1 MVRHGAGSYPVLV
14 GAGAFGQVRPLLDA
28 SHPSRQVIVI
38 ADANVAAALPSPVPG
53 AWQLTFPAGEAQK
66 TRAEWGRLT
75 DELLSRRIGRDALLV
90 AFGGGVTSDLAGFVA
105 ATYLRGIPWLAVPT
119 STLAMID
126 ASVGGKTGVDT
137 PLGKNLVGAFH
148 PPIAVCCDPT
158 VLRTLP
164 DRHYREGLA
173 EAVKH
178 ALILDAE
185 YGRWIAGQ
193 QQALARRDLDVLTA
207 LIERSVR
214 LKAAVVEADEHE
226 RGERAILNAG
236 HTIAHALEQ
245 VSGYALPHGEAVA
258 IGLVLET
265 RLGEAM
271 GVTAPGTSDR
281 AAAWLRAAGLPVV
294 PPRELSRAAIL
305 DAMQGDKKNRGG
317 SVHAALLA
325 EPGRIARNGDAWTHP
340 LDVSLLG
347 ALLGGG

>member
-1 MVRHGAGSYPVLV
+1 VLV

-28 SHPSRQVIVI
+28 SHPARQLIVI

-53 AWQLTFPAGEAQK
+53 AWQLTFPAGEAHK
-66 TRAEWGRLT
+66 TREEWARLT
-75 DELLSRRIGRDALLV
+75 DELLARRIGRDALLV
-90 AFGGGVTSDLAGFVA
+90 AFGGGVASDLVGFVA
-105 ATYLRGIPWLAVPT
+105 STYLRGIPWLAVPT

-137 PLGKNLVGAFH
+137 SAGKNLVGAFH
-148 PPIAVCCDPT
+148 PPVAVCCDPT
-158 VLRTLP
+158 LLRTLP
-164 DRHYREGLA
+164 DRNYREGLA

-193 QQALARRDLDVLTA
+193 QDALARRDLDVLTA

-214 LKAAVVEADEHE
+214 LKAAVVEADEQE

-245 VSGYALPHGEAVA
+245 VSGYTIPHGEAVA
-258 IGLVLET
+258 IGLVLES

-281 AAAWLRAAGLPVV
+281 AAAWLRAVGLPVA
-294 PPRELSRAAIL
+294 PPRGLSREAIL
-305 DAMQGDKKNRGG
+305 DAMRGDKKNRGG
-317 SVHAALLA
+317 SVHGALLA
-325 EPGRIARNGDAWTHP
+325 EPGRVARNGEEWTHP
-340 LDVSLLG
+340 LDAGLLG
-347 ALLGGG
+347 DLLGKR

>member
-1 MVRHGAGSYPVLV
+1 VLV

-28 SHPSRQVIVI
+28 SHPSRQLIVI
-38 ADANVAAALPSPVPG
+38 ADATVAAALPSPVPG

-66 TRAEWGRLT
+66 NRAEWGRLT
-75 DELLSRRIGRDALLV
+75 DELLARRIGRDALLV
-90 AFGGGVTSDLAGFVA
+90 SFGGGVASDLVGFVA
-105 ATYLRGIPWLAVPT
+105 ATYLRGIPWLAVAT

-137 PLGKNLVGAFH
+137 PAGKNLVGAFH

-158 VLRTLP
+158 LLRTLP
-164 DRHYREGLA
+164 DRNYREGLA

-178 ALILDAE
+178 ALILDAN

-193 QQALARRDLDVLTA
+193 QEALARRDLDVLTT

-245 VSGYALPHGEAVA
+245 VSGYTLPHGEAVA

-271 GVTAPGTSDR
+271 GVTVPGTSDR
-281 AAAWLRAAGLPVV
+281 AAAWLRAAGLPVA
-294 PPRELSRAAIL
+294 PPRGLSRAAIL

-317 SVHAALLA
+317 RVHAALLA
-325 EPGRIARNGDAWTHP
+325 EPGRIARNGSGWTHP

-347 ALLGGG
+347 TLLGGG